1 MGSFRD
7 DEQLMQNIYM
17 PFLPISLVQL
27 LASPHF
33 SSHPFPPD
41 THQGACKLQQEQFIV
56 IAKSLMFQ
64 VLCAVAFLHD
74 NTRKIAHRDIK
85 PGNIMLSKEGCVK
98 LIDFGISS
106 KNEPDTK
113 KTHDLWPESQQRL
126 YFEVSTG

>member
-1 MGSFRD
+1 MSSFRD
-7 DEQLMQNIYM
+7 DEQSMQNIYM

-33 SSHPFPPD
+33 SAHPVPFSTPE
-41 THQGACKLQQEQFIV
+41 GICASQEERFTV

-74 NTRKIAHRDIK
+74 TARKVAHRDIK
-85 PGNIMLSKEGCVK
+85 PGNIMFSKEGCVK

-106 KNEPDTK
+106 KNEPDTEK
-113 KTHDLWPESQQRL
+113 IHDIWPESQNRL

>member
-1 MGSFRD
+1 
-7 DEQLMQNIYM
+7 MQNIYM
-17 PFLPISLVQL
+17 PFLPTSLVQL

-33 SSHPFPPD
+33 SSHPLPSD
-41 THQGACKLQQEQFIV
+41 DSEEACKSQEEQFV
-56 IAKSLMFQ
+56 VLVKSLMFQ

-106 KNEPDTK
+106 KNEPDTE
-113 KTHDLWPESQQRL
+113 KTHDLWPEPQDRL